1 MDVNIPFKVFNKA
14 YRPYI
19 DNTKRFLIFY
29 GGASSGK
36 SYFVAQ
42 RYIYKLMV
50 KDLCNLLVV
59 REVANT
65 NRDSTFAL
73 LKQVINQW
81 GLEKIFKISEGDM
94 RITCLSNG
102 NSVIFKGLDDP
113 EKLKSVTF
121 ERGVLSDIWVEEA
134 SEIDEAALNQ
144 LNVRLRGK
152 YVKKQIV
159 LTFNPIDVNHWLKK
173 RFFDSERPNT
183 DILHTTYKDNKFLS
197 EDDKAELEAYKE
209 TDPYYYD
216 VYCRGLWGVY
226 GDSVF
231 DKNNINQQ
239 LGLNVKPVKTGCFL
253 YEVKG
258 DFEGNIHLDKIR
270 FSDYEPMIK
279 IYKEPEKG
287 HPYVIGGDTAGEGS
301 DCFTGQVID
310 NSTGQQVAVFKRQ
323 YDSDLYAKQMYC
335 LGTYYNTALIA
346 PEVNYSSYEIE
357 ELRKMH
363 YRKLYVRPLPD
374 TYTGE
379 FKKSYGFKTTGTTR
393 PNVIA
398 GLVKVMREHPEWIC
412 DVDTLNEMLT
422 FVRNPKKKGRP
433 EAQNGAHDDL
443 VMGLAIAYYARGQQ
457 RTKVD
462 FHENTKYGY
471 YTEEMLKDY
480 MKASPSEKIML
491 KELWGEPRCQK

>member
-1 MDVNIPFKVFNKA
+1 
-14 YRPYI
+14 
-19 DNTKRFLIFY
+19 
-29 GGASSGK
+29 
-36 SYFVAQ
+36 
-42 RYIYKLMV
+42 
-50 KDLCNLLVV
+50 
-59 REVANT
+59 
-65 NRDSTFAL
+65 
-73 LKQVINQW
+73 
-81 GLEKIFKISEGDM
+81 
-94 RITCLSNG
+94 
-102 NSVIFKGLDDP
+102 
-113 EKLKSVTF
+113 
-121 ERGVLSDIWVEEA
+121 
-134 SEIDEAALNQ
+134 
-144 LNVRLRGK
+144 
-152 YVKKQIV
+152 
-159 LTFNPIDVNHWLKK
+159 
-173 RFFDSERPNT
+173 
-183 DILHTTYKDNKFLS
+183 
-197 EDDKAELEAYKE
+197 
-209 TDPYYYD
+209 
-216 VYCRGLWGVY
+216 
-226 GDSVF
+226 
-231 DKNNINQQ
+231 
-239 LGLNVKPVKTGCFL
+239 
-253 YEVKG
+253 
-258 DFEGNIHLDKIR
+258 
-270 FSDYEPMIK
+270 MIK

-491 KELWGEPRCQK
+491 KELWGEPKCRK

>member
-1 MDVNIPFKVFNKA
+1 MDVNIPIKVFNKA

-173 RFFDSERPNT
+173 RFFDTERPNT

-216 VYCRGLWGVY
+216 VYCLNPTSQG
-226 GDSVF
+226 
-231 DKNNINQQ
+231 Q
-239 LGLNVKPVKTGCFL
+239 L
-253 YEVKG
+253 
-258 DFEGNIHLDKIR
+258 
-270 FSDYEPMIK
+270 
-279 IYKEPEKG
+279 
-287 HPYVIGGDTAGEGS
+287 
-301 DCFTGQVID
+301 
-310 NSTGQQVAVFKRQ
+310 
-323 YDSDLYAKQMYC
+323 
-335 LGTYYNTALIA
+335 
-346 PEVNYSSYEIE
+346 
-357 ELRKMH
+357 
-363 YRKLYVRPLPD
+363 KL
-374 TYTGE
+374 
-379 FKKSYGFKTTGTTR
+379 
-393 PNVIA
+393 A
-398 GLVKVMREHPEWIC
+398 
-412 DVDTLNEMLT
+412 
-422 FVRNPKKKGRP
+422 
-433 EAQNGAHDDL
+433 
-443 VMGLAIAYYARGQQ
+443 
-457 RTKVD
+457 
-462 FHENTKYGY
+462 
-471 YTEEMLKDY
+471 
-480 MKASPSEKIML
+480 
-491 KELWGEPRCQK
+491 